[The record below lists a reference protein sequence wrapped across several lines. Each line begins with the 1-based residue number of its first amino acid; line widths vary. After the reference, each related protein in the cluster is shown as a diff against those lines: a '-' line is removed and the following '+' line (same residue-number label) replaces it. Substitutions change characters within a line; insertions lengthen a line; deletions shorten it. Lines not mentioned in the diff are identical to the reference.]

1 MPNGSDHAGSWPT
14 THWSLVGDAGTG
26 GTEVRRQ
33 ALTSLLKIYSPV
45 LKSHLLKRGTPKSN
59 VDDLLQEFL
68 LSRIL
73 EKNILQLADQGR
85 GNFRSFLATALD
97 NFLRNTYRDQSAAK
111 RRAIQAGALDDDAN
125 LPANGATPADSF
137 DYAWARQVLGQAI
150 RRMRRLCAQGNR
162 ADIWGVFKWRILL
175 PSLRNVEPTPYGE
188 LVAMLHI
195 DSATQASNLLVTAG
209 RMFTR
214 CLRNVLSVYQVSQE
228 DIENE
233 IRDLWR
239 AVSRPGAGR
248 P

>member
-1 MPNGSDHAGSWPT
+1 MPNGSDHAASWPT
-14 THWSLVGDAGTG
+14 THWSLIDDAGAG

-33 ALTSLLKIYSPV
+33 ALTLLLKIYLPV
-45 LKSHLLKRGTPKSN
+45 LRSHLLKRGTRGQN

-68 LSRIL
+68 VSRIL

-97 NFLRNTYRDQSAAK
+97 NFLRNAHRDESAAK
-111 RRAIQAGALDDDAN
+111 RLAVQANTLEDDAN
-125 LPANGATPADSF
+125 LPAAGATPGDSF

-150 RRMRRLCAQGNR
+150 RRMRRQCAQGHR
-162 ADIWGVFKWRILL
+162 ADIWGVFKRRILL
-175 PSLRNVEPTPYGE
+175 PALRNVEPTPYGE
-188 LVAMLHI
+188 LVESLHI

-214 CLRNVLSVYQVSQE
+214 CLRNILSAYQVSQE
-228 DIENE
+228 DIETE
-233 IRDLWR
+233 IRDLWQ
-239 AVSRPGAGR
+239 AVSRPGAGK